1 MKKLHKT
8 RALSLL
14 IVLLWVSA
22 TACTKN
28 ADNRVGNGNSNG
40 LSLTNINQQIYSL
53 PKDSLNQLE
62 KNSLLFTREEEKLAR
77 DVYVALYQKWGA
89 NIFSNINSSE
99 QTHMDAVKLLLDRY
113 TLTDPAGTPGVFANT
128 NLQSLYSELVRQGEK
143 SLLDA
148 YKVGA
153 TIEDLDIY
161 DIEQSIQG
169 IDNKDILLVYA
180 SLVKASRNHLR
191 SYYRNIIAAGGSY
204 SPQYISKN
212 QFDSIINSPMETGH

>member
-1 MKKLHKT
+1 M
-8 RALSLL
+8 
-14 IVLLWVSA
+14 
-22 TACTKN
+22 
-28 ADNRVGNGNSNG
+28 
-40 LSLTNINQQIYSL
+40 NQQIYSL

-191 SYYRNIIAAGGSY
+191 SYYRNIIAIGGSY
-204 SPQYISKN
+204 SPQYISKS